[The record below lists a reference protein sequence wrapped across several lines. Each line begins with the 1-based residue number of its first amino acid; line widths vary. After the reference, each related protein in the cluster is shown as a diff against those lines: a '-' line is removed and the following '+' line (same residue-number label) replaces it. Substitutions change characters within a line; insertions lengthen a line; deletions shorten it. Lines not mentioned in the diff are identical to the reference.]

1 MCFFIV
7 IALESAETQDQ
18 TINFYFFTQL
28 KISSTTSLFTLST
41 AITTTHLFA
50 NHMNDDSRDLVIK
63 FDSSFGLLILF
74 QDNTEMHYVN
84 MNKNGIKVGCLVYLF
99 KLLFVVFLS
108 NEVVGFPQIIPTVC
122 LLEIISKITVLT
134 PRSWQTQGNG
144 SGQFSCRRIMLADC
158 SKMRQVCLFVCLFA
172 CFFFYV
178 FFF

>member
-63 FDSSFGLLILF
+63 FDSSFYLFILF

-84 MNKNGIKVGCLVYLF
+84 MNKKWNQKWVALF
-99 KLLFVVFLS
+99 ICSSCFLLYSSQTKLWASHKLFQLFVF
-108 NEVVGFPQIIPTVC
+108 
-122 LLEIISKITVLT
+122 
-134 PRSWQTQGNG
+134 
-144 SGQFSCRRIMLADC
+144 
-158 SKMRQVCLFVCLFA
+158 
-172 CFFFYV
+172 
-178 FFF
+178 